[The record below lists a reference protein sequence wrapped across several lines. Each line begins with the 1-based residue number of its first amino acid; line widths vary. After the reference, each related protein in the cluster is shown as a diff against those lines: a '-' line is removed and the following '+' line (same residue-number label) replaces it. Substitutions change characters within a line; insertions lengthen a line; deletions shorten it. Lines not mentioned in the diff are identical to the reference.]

1 MVKKSKIIVVDDH
14 SFFRKGVIMVVNRFK
29 NAEIIGEAS
38 NGVELLKLLQIL
50 TPDIILMDIK
60 MPEMDGIEATRKVL
74 DSYPEMKIIAFSM
87 FGDEEYLESMI
98 NAGIQGFLLKNAE
111 TEDMERA
118 LNTIANGQQYFSEE
132 FLPYF
137 TKNFLSKDA
146 NNTNVSLTKR
156 ELEILQLVAQG
167 LSNQDIAD
175 KLFLS
180 IRTITSHRAN
190 LNSKTGSKNTVNLLT
205 YAIKNK
211 LIHIE

>member
-1 MVKKSKIIVVDDH
+1 MDKILKIIVVDDH
-14 SFFRKGVIMVVNRFK
+14 SFFRKGVIMVINRFN
-29 NAEIIGEAS
+29 NAEIIGEAC
-38 NGVELLKLLQIL
+38 NGAELLNLLQNL

-60 MPEMDGIEATRKVL
+60 MPVMDGIEATRKVL
-74 DSYPEMKIIAFSM
+74 ERYPEIKIIAFSM

-111 TEDMERA
+111 SEDMERA

-137 TKNFLSKDA
+137 TKKFLSKDA

-167 LSNQDIAD
+167 LSNQEIAD